1 MMVRKNRNMRIA
13 GDPLAGLSAARRK
26 RFKALIE
33 TGEAFKDVP
42 PEEIEREIAR
52 LIEEDRLEQRAQ
64 RRVPAERP

>member
-1 MMVRKNRNMRIA
+1 MVRKGCNARAA
-13 GDPLAGLSAARRK
+13 GDPLEGISAARRK

-52 LIEEDRLEQRAQ
+52 LIEEDRIEQRA
-64 RRVPAERP
+64 RRQVSSELP